1 VLRIFA
7 HLNEEG
13 RTVVLITHEPDV
25 AEQSKRVIRLSD
37 GEVVE
42 DTRSLGVHDAPPEL
56 RRQKSAHRSP
66 LGAPVTEAQR

>member
-7 HLNEEG
+7 RLNEEG

-25 AEQSKRVIRLSD
+25 AELAKRVVRLSD

-42 DTRSLGVHDAPPEL
+42 DRRITGAHDVPPAL
-56 RRQKSAHRSP
+56 QQLKSAHH
-66 LGAPVTEAQR
+66 APDANAPGTQS